1 MAGAL
6 LGVGL
11 FFMLQPFVGL
21 YWSIIVGGI
30 IFTVISTLG
39 AGQPNEKSK
48 RESWQGI
55 GKVGKERDYSRI
67 SDDERRK
74 ELRRLAEKESDGK

>member
-1 MAGAL
+1 MFL
-6 LGVGL
+6 
-11 FFMLQPFVGL
+11 MLQPFIGL
-21 YWSIIVGGI
+21 YWSIMAGGI

-39 AGQPNEKSK
+39 TGQPNETSK

-67 SDDERRK
+67 SEDERRK
-74 ELRRLAEKESDGK
+74 ELRRLAERESDGK